1 MKFLTYDFYNNF
13 HCIGGLCEDSCCIG
27 WEVGIDSTTYEKYK
41 KLENSPLKD
50 KLRRN
55 LKKNSYVI
63 DNSINYGRLKLEN
76 NRCSMLDKDNLCII
90 QKHKGEMYLS
100 NVCTLFPRTINKLGN
115 YYELSL
121 DLSCP
126 PAAKMILENNFSLEM
141 IETKLEPS
149 IVTYEV
155 NDEFSNKAIPNIRAM
170 VFNIVDNNSLNLGL
184 RIIDEYV
191 SDIKPLIIS
200 KNFNKIA
207 AYKVKNIKNDEI
219 LNLYNYAF
227 LDKFLKDLNIE
238 NEIDSIRFKNIYKE
252 YRRKYKLIE
261 SSNLKSFNLKYVD
274 FLLTNEAVIKRY
286 IKNYVFKNLFPFT
299 ESVDPYESFKIMTLK
314 LYLIIHLTITTEH
327 ELIELIQIFSK
338 SIDHNHN
345 FIEKAQNSISKIK

>member
-1 MKFLTYDFYNNF
+1 
-13 HCIGGLCEDSCCIG
+13 
-27 WEVGIDSTTYEKYK
+27 
-41 KLENSPLKD
+41 
-50 KLRRN
+50 
-55 LKKNSYVI
+55 
-63 DNSINYGRLKLEN
+63 
-76 NRCSMLDKDNLCII
+76 
-90 QKHKGEMYLS
+90 
-100 NVCTLFPRTINKLGN
+100 
-115 YYELSL
+115 
-121 DLSCP
+121 
-126 PAAKMILENNFSLEM
+126 
-141 IETKLEPS
+141 
-149 IVTYEV
+149 
-155 NDEFSNKAIPNIRAM
+155 M